1 MRTHQ
6 QLLEEIAFRK
16 ELGLPRIEL
25 TQEERVRAFGDVSL
39 TQRDPDSRN
48 KDLVKRL
55 LAGLPMSAAD
65 KKAAKQYLRRTP

>member
-6 QLLEEIAFRK
+6 QLLEEIALRK

-25 TQEERVRAFGDVSL
+25 TQEERTRAFGDASL
-39 TQRDPDSRN
+39 TQKDPDSRS